1 MSHKQTGMTLI
12 EMVIALAVIGI
23 LTGYAIPNYQELK
36 HNKMMTSEINR
47 LISSLYF
54 ARNQSIILGHHV
66 VLCPSQSL
74 DSCDASSQWHK
85 GWLVFRDDNRN
96 RTLDNDEI
104 ILTTEQAM
112 QDSLQAVASVYRQ
125 KIRYDRLGASP
136 GTNLSI
142 RFCDFRGADHGKKII
157 VNNVGRPRVAA
168 SQQC

>member
-23 LTGYAIPNYQELK
+23 LTGYAVPSYQTFK
-36 HNKMMTSEINR
+36 HNKMMSTEINR
-47 LISSLYF
+47 LVSSLHF

-74 DSCDASSQWHK
+74 ISCDASSQWHK

-96 RTLDNDEI
+96 RTLDHGEI

-112 QDSLQAVASVYRQ
+112 QGSLQATASVYRQ

-142 RFCDFRGADHGKKII
+142 RFCDFRGSEYAKAII
-157 VNNVGRPRVAA
+157 VNNVGRPRVAESA
-168 SQQC
+168 YC